1 MNRKNNYDHFRDN
14 AIAGYDY
21 RNLFELPI
29 GNYNMKVGPE
39 RNLQS
44 FYEIIKML
52 EDTKIELKHNGF
64 KEYKNSVN
72 NLEHNLG
79 KLKKAA
85 FEETYDVNDSI
96 SELIH
101 TDIEILR
108 TYNSIIIPN
117 EIREFSSKYN
127 NHLFHHNI
135 VYPLSDIFVNSTT
148 LSGYYTA
155 KNSYNSRPIYIFL
168 VLGVISGI
176 LSVLFITLPYL
187 KKFNIKI
194 E

>member
-1 MNRKNNYDHFRDN
+1 MKNKISSISFLILSIILISSFMNRKNNYDHFRDN

-85 FEETYDVNDSI
+85 FEETYDVNDWRKS
-96 SELIH
+96 
-101 TDIEILR
+101 
-108 TYNSIIIPN
+108 
-117 EIREFSSKYN
+117 
-127 NHLFHHNI
+127 
-135 VYPLSDIFVNSTT
+135 
-148 LSGYYTA
+148 
-155 KNSYNSRPIYIFL
+155 
-168 VLGVISGI
+168 
-176 LSVLFITLPYL
+176 
-187 KKFNIKI
+187 
-194 E
+194 